1 MVRSSNPFDAL
12 HNAAKYVRKFRG
24 KPFVVKLG
32 GEILEDPALRKAV
45 CTQLALLWS
54 FSIPLVI
61 VHGGGA
67 GLDALCTELGL
78 ETTKVAGRRV
88 TSAPVL
94 DAAKMAFKGRI
105 QMDLLASLEVAG
117 LPAVGLSGQDAGLV
131 KSHRRPV
138 GDVDYGLVGDV
149 DTVDPSVL
157 RHLLDGGYVPVVA
170 PFSATVEGQVLNTN
184 ADTIAAEIAAALG
197 VEKLFFILKVPGL
210 LRDVAVPSSLVP
222 LADLQTLKELEGAIK
237 DGMKPKITA
246 ARRALEGGVKSV
258 HLVSGSRPDAILA
271 EVFTNEGSGTMLV
284 ADRNE
289 VGA

>member
-131 KSHRRPV
+131 KSHKRPV
-138 GDVDYGLVGDV
+138 GEVDYGLVGDV

-170 PFSATVEGQVLNTN
+170 PFSATAEGQVLNTN

-210 LRDVAVPSSLVP
+210 LRDVTEPSSLVP